1 MESAIKISTQEIS
14 DISVESIL
22 TILSGVNKY
31 GFNSEVAVKALD
43 VFGNSA
49 NQPISLSNVSI
60 VGDTVINEK
69 WKRKKQKR
77 KKQKWMKNEKDIHK
91 CNYS

>member
-49 NQPISLSNVSI
+49 NQPISVSNVSI
-60 VGDTVINEK
+60 VGDTVINKTKKKKTKKEK
-69 WKRKKQKR
+69 TKV
-77 KKQKWMKNEKDIHK
+77 NEK
-91 CNYS
+91 

>member
-49 NQPISLSNVSI
+49 NQPISVSNVSI
-60 VGDTVINEK
+60 VGDTVINK
-69 WKRKKQKR
+69 TKKKKQKR
-77 KKQKWMKNEKDIHK
+77 KNKSE
-91 CNYS
+91 